1 MPSDTTQGP
10 TSSPILVV
18 EDDTQVLDLVTWAL
32 EDEGYRVVVAGDGAA
47 AIEKA
52 RGQRPALVLLDWSL
66 PDLNGDRVAEAL
78 RALFGDTLPI
88 VLMTA
93 DGRSAE
99 KAQRVG
105 AAAFFHKPFDVETV
119 LAAVACALSVAE

>member
-1 MPSDTTQGP
+1 MPSDSTQGP
-10 TSSPILVV
+10 TTSPILVV

-32 EDEGYRVVVAGDGAA
+32 EDEGYRVVAAGDGATA
-47 AIEKA
+47 LEQA

-66 PDLNGDRVAEAL
+66 PDLNGDRIAEAL

-99 KAQRVG
+99 KAQRIG
-105 AAAFFHKPFDVETV
+105 AAAFFHKPFDVDT
-119 LAAVACALSVAE
+119 LVASVRRALG